1 MHRCLKIA
9 IKPSRELRWLCFNAG
24 KLFNCANYLIKT
36 GSAKP
41 NIYDLYNKLSSN
53 FFKLNLHSQ
62 TTTKVFSHVFRGW
75 LNFFDYLKNPHKYPH
90 PVKPP
95 KFKNKKNCFHIVSF
109 PRKNVKIDGS
119 TITLCYPK
127 NHRIGKGRRKKSDLN
142 FISINTNLDLSQLDV
157 SEVNIVPKYGKF
169 FELQII
175 YKKKKKKEKKK
186 EEGKEKKGINI
197 NAPITNHSNDV
208 SFDNEKDKDEEREI
222 NLVCRK
228 KIRSMAL
235 DPGVSNFF
243 SVVIEGVKK
252 GFLIDGKIWKSLTTF
267 RLKKISELKSR
278 LDNILNK
285 AKKMA
290 QESLIF
296 LFPAPY
302 FLVHRLEEK
311 ICRLWYK
318 IAKVNEDFAHRVAKY
333 ILALALKYN
342 VKEIVI
348 GDGFRNKNKPSGMM
362 DIANQLWHLAP
373 HGKVVEY
380 LKYLCKEHKIKVK
393 IKDERYSSGVD
404 STGGAV
410 SKTKTKTKTR
420 RGIRKKI
427 KEYTPERRISRGL
440 YKSSCGIVN
449 ADINAARNIGG
460 IIGKEGLREV
470 ERIYLYQKRKRNKGM
485 GGREEKEKE
494 RKSKRKGSPVERVEA
509 VAVAGGSKV
518 RLVFEPERINLS

>member
-1 MHRCLKIA
+1 MI
-9 IKPSRELRWLCFNAG
+9 
-24 KLFNCANYLIKT
+24 
-36 GSAKP
+36 
-41 NIYDLYNKLSSN
+41 
-53 FFKLNLHSQ
+53 
-62 TTTKVFSHVFRGW
+62 KVFSHVVRGW
-75 LNFFDYLKNPHKYPH
+75 LNFFDYIKNPHKYPH

-142 FISINTNLDLSQLDV
+142 FITINTNLDLSQLDI

-175 YKKKKKKEKKK
+175 YKKKKEKEKEK
-186 EEGKEKKGINI
+186 EGGKEKKGINI

-208 SFDNEKDKDEEREI
+208 SFDDEKDKDEEREI

-228 KIRSMAL
+228 KIRKMAL

-267 RLKKISELKSR
+267 RLKTISELKSR
-278 LDNILNK
+278 LDSILNK

-290 QESLIF
+290 QESLI

-302 FLVHRLEEK
+302 FFVHRLEQK
-311 ICRLWYK
+311 IANLWYK
-318 IAKVNEDFAHRVAKY
+318 IAKVNEDFAHKVAKY

-342 VKEIVI
+342 VKEIII
-348 GDGFRNKNKPSGMM
+348 GDGFRNKNKPSGMR

-380 LKYLCKEHKIKVK
+380 LKYLCKEHKIKLK

-404 STGGAV
+404 SAGCTV
-410 SKTKTKTKTR
+410 PKTKTKTG

-440 YKSSCGIVN
+440 YKSSRGIVN

-460 IIGKEGLREV
+460 IRGEEGLREV
-470 ERIYLYQKRKRNKGM
+470 ERIYLYQKRRSNKGIVE
-485 GGREEKEKE
+485 REGKEKE
-494 RKSKRKGSPVERVEA
+494 SKRKGSPVERVEA
-509 VAVAGGSKV
+509 VAVAKGSKV

>member
-9 IKPSRELRWLCFNAG
+9 IKPSREIRWLCFNAG

-62 TTTKVFSHVFRGW
+62 TTLKVFSHVVRGW
-75 LNFFDYLKNPHKYPH
+75 LNFFDYLKNPHKYPGS
-90 PVKPP
+90 VKPP
-95 KFKNKKNCFHIVSF
+95 KFKSKRNCFHIVSF
-109 PRKNVKIDGS
+109 PRKYVKIDGS

-127 NHRIGKGRRKKSDLN
+127 NHRTGKGRRKKSDLN
-142 FISINTNLDLSQLDV
+142 FISINTNLDLSQLDI

-175 YKKKKKKEKKK
+175 YKKKKKEKKK
-186 EEGKEKKGINI
+186 EEKAESGIDAQSLNHSYVLDSNI
-197 NAPITNHSNDV
+197 NEEEG
-208 SFDNEKDKDEEREI
+208 EK
-222 NLVCRK
+222 NFVCRGNRK
-228 KIRSMAL
+228 MAL

-285 AKKMA
+285 AKKIA

-302 FLVHRLEEK
+302 FFVHRLEEK
-311 ICRLWYK
+311 IYRLWYK
-318 IAKVNEDFAHRVAKY
+318 IAKVNEDFAHKVAKY

-348 GDGFRNKNKPSGMM
+348 GDGFRNKNKPSGMR
-362 DIANQLWHLAP
+362 DIANQLWMKP
-373 HGKVVEY
+373 HMAK
-380 LKYLCKEHKIKVK
+380 
-393 IKDERYSSGVD
+393 
-404 STGGAV
+404 
-410 SKTKTKTKTR
+410 
-420 RGIRKKI
+420 
-427 KEYTPERRISRGL
+427 
-440 YKSSCGIVN
+440 
-449 ADINAARNIGG
+449 
-460 IIGKEGLREV
+460 
-470 ERIYLYQKRKRNKGM
+470 
-485 GGREEKEKE
+485 
-494 RKSKRKGSPVERVEA
+494 
-509 VAVAGGSKV
+509 
-518 RLVFEPERINLS
+518 

>member
-1 MHRCLKIA
+1 M
-9 IKPSRELRWLCFNAG
+9 
-24 KLFNCANYLIKT
+24 
-36 GSAKP
+36 
-41 NIYDLYNKLSSN
+41 
-53 FFKLNLHSQ
+53 
-62 TTTKVFSHVFRGW
+62 KVFSHVVRGW

-95 KFKNKKNCFHIVSF
+95 KFKSKKNCFHIVSF
-109 PRKNVKIDGS
+109 PRKDVKIDGS

-142 FISINTNLDLSQLDV
+142 FISINTNLDLSQLDI

-175 YKKKKKKEKKK
+175 YKKKKEKEKKK
-186 EEGKEKKGINI
+186 EEGKEKERKEI
-197 NAPITNHSNDV
+197 NALITNHGNDV
-208 SFDNEKDKDEEREI
+208 GNNNDKKERD
-222 NLVCRK
+222 LVCRK
-228 KIRSMAL
+228 KIRRMAL

-267 RLKKISELKSR
+267 RLKTISELKSR
-278 LDNILNK
+278 LDSILNK

-290 QESLIF
+290 QDSLI

-302 FLVHRLEEK
+302 FLVHRLEQK
-311 ICRLWYK
+311 IANLWYK
-318 IAKVNEDFAHRVAKY
+318 IAKVNEDFAHKVAKY

-348 GDGFRNKNKPSGMM
+348 EDRFRNKNKPSGMR

-380 LKYLCKEHKIKVK
+380 LKYLCKEHKIKLKVR
-393 IKDERYSSGVD
+393 DERYSSGVD
-404 STGGAV
+404 STEGAV
-410 SKTKTKTKTR
+410 PTKTKTTKTR
-420 RGIRKKI
+420 RGIRKKM
-427 KEYTPERRISRGL
+427 KEYTPERRTSRGL
-440 YKSSCGIVN
+440 YKSSLGIVN

-460 IIGKEGLREV
+460 MRGEEGLREV
-470 ERIYLYQKRKRNKGM
+470 ERVYLYQKKRVNKGM
-485 GGREEKEKE
+485 GEREGKEKE
-494 RKSKRKGSPVERVEA
+494 SESKKKGSPVERVEA
-509 VAVAGGSKV
+509 VAVAKGSKV
-518 RLVFEPERINLS
+518 RLSFEPERINLS

>member
-9 IKPSRELRWLCFNAG
+9 IKPSREIRWLCFNAG

-62 TTTKVFSHVFRGW
+62 TTTKVLYHVVRGW
-75 LNFFDYLKNPHKYPH
+75 LNFFDYLKNPQKYPH
-90 PVKPP
+90 PVNPP
-95 KFKNKKNCFHIVSF
+95 KFKSKRNCFHIVSF
-109 PRKNVKIDGS
+109 PRKYVKIDGP

-127 NHRIGKGRRKKSDLN
+127 NHRTGKGRRKKSDLN
-142 FISINTNLDLSQLDV
+142 FITINTNLDLSQLHI

-175 YKKKKKKEKKK
+175 YKKKKK
-186 EEGKEKKGINI
+186 EEGGKEKRGIN
-197 NAPITNHSNDV
+197 ALITNHSNDV
-208 SFDNEKDKDEEREI
+208 GNNNYKKEI
-222 NLVCRK
+222 NFVFRK
-228 KIRSMAL
+228 VRKMAL

-267 RLKKISELKSR
+267 RLKTISELKSR
-278 LDNILNK
+278 LDSILNK

-290 QESLIF
+290 QESLI

-311 ICRLWYK
+311 IANLWYK
-318 IAKVNEDFAHRVAKY
+318 IAKVNEDFAHKVAKY

-348 GDGFRNKNKPSGMM
+348 EDGFRNKNKPSGMR

-380 LKYLCKEHKIKVK
+380 LKYLCKEHKIKLKVK
-393 IKDERYSSGVD
+393 DKRYSSGVD
-404 STGGAV
+404 SAGCTV
-410 SKTKTKTKTR
+410 PKTKTKTR
-420 RGIRKKI
+420 KGMIK

-449 ADINAARNIGG
+449 ADINAARNIGDIRG
-460 IIGKEGLREV
+460 EEGLDEV
-470 ERIYLYQKRKRNKGM
+470 ERIYLYQKRRSNKGM
-485 GGREEKEKE
+485 GKREGKESE
-494 RKSKRKGSPVERVEA
+494 SKRKGSPVERVEA
-509 VAVAGGSKV
+509 VAVAKGSKV

>member
-9 IKPSRELRWLCFNAG
+9 IKPSREIRWLCFNAG

-62 TTTKVFSHVFRGW
+62 TTLKVFSHVVRGW

-95 KFKNKKNCFHIVSF
+95 RFKNKKNCFHIVSF
-109 PRKNVKIDGS
+109 PKKCVKIDDS

-127 NHRIGKGRRKKSDLN
+127 NHRTGKGRRKKSDLN
-142 FISINTNLDLSQLDV
+142 FISINTNLDLSQLHI
-157 SEVNIVPKYGKF
+157 SEVNIIPKYGKF

-175 YKKKKKKEKKK
+175 YKKKKKERKK
-186 EEGKEKKGINI
+186 EGGKEKKGM
-197 NAPITNHSNDV
+197 NAFITNHSNDV
-208 SFDNEKDKDEEREI
+208 GNNNYKRD
-222 NLVCRK
+222 LVCRK
-228 KIRSMAL
+228 KIRKMAL

-267 RLKKISELKSR
+267 RLKTISKLKSR
-278 LDNILNK
+278 FDSILNK

-311 ICRLWYK
+311 IFRLWYK
-318 IAKVNEDFAHRVAKY
+318 IAKVNEDFAHKVVKY

-348 GDGFRNKNKPSGMM
+348 GDGFRNKNKPSGMR
-362 DIANQLWHLAP
+362 DIANQRHLAP

-380 LKYLCKEHKIKVK
+380 LKYLCSEHKIKIKV
-393 IKDERYSSGVD
+393 KDERYSSGVD
-404 STGGAV
+404 STGCTV
-410 SKTKTKTKTR
+410 PKTKTIKTR
-420 RGIRKKI
+420 RDIRKKI

-440 YKSSCGIVN
+440 YKSSCGILN

-460 IIGKEGLREV
+460 IRGKEGLREV
-470 ERIYLYQKRKRNKGM
+470 ERIYLYQKRRGDKRIVE
-485 GGREEKEKE
+485 REGKESE
-494 RKSKRKGSPVERVEA
+494 SKRKGSPVERVEA

-518 RLVFEPERINLS
+518 CMSQELIANKPSPNPF

>member
-9 IKPSRELRWLCFNAG
+9 IKPSREIRWLCFNAG

-62 TTTKVFSHVFRGW
+62 TTIKVFSHVVRGW
-75 LNFFDYLKNPHKYPH
+75 LNFFDYIKNPHKYPH

-119 TITLCYPK
+119 IITLCYPK
-127 NHRIGKGRRKKSDLN
+127 NHRTGKGRRKKSDLN
-142 FISINTNLDLSQLDV
+142 FITINTNLDLSQLHI

-175 YKKKKKKEKKK
+175 YKKKKREKKK
-186 EEGKEKKGINI
+186 EGEKEKKGIN
-197 NAPITNHSNDV
+197 ALITNHSNDV
-208 SFDNEKDKDEEREI
+208 GNNNDKREI

-228 KIRSMAL
+228 KIRKMAL

-267 RLKKISELKSR
+267 RLKTISELKSR
-278 LDNILNK
+278 LDSILNK

-290 QESLIF
+290 QESLI

-311 ICRLWYK
+311 IFKLWYK
-318 IAKVNEDFAHRVAKY
+318 IAKVNEDFAHKVAKY

-348 GDGFRNKNKPSGMM
+348 GDGFRNKNKPSGMK

-410 SKTKTKTKTR
+410 SKTKTTKTR
-420 RGIRKKI
+420 KGIREKI

-440 YKSSCGIVN
+440 YKSSLGIVN

-460 IIGKEGLREV
+460 IMGKEGLDDV
-470 ERIYLYQKRKRNKGM
+470 ERVYVYQKKRGNKRIVE
-485 GGREEKEKE
+485 REGKE
-494 RKSKRKGSPVERVEA
+494 RESKRKGSPVERVEA
-509 VAVAGGSKV
+509 VAVAKGSKV

>member
-1 MHRCLKIA
+1 
-9 IKPSRELRWLCFNAG
+9 
-24 KLFNCANYLIKT
+24 
-36 GSAKP
+36 
-41 NIYDLYNKLSSN
+41 
-53 FFKLNLHSQ
+53 
-62 TTTKVFSHVFRGW
+62 
-75 LNFFDYLKNPHKYPH
+75 
-90 PVKPP
+90 
-95 KFKNKKNCFHIVSF
+95 
-109 PRKNVKIDGS
+109 
-119 TITLCYPK
+119 
-127 NHRIGKGRRKKSDLN
+127 LN
-142 FISINTNLDLSQLDV
+142 FISINTNLDLSQLDI

-186 EEGKEKKGINI
+186 EGGKEKKGIN
-197 NAPITNHSNDV
+197 ALITNYSNDV
-208 SFDNEKDKDEEREI
+208 GNNNDKKEI

-228 KIRSMAL
+228 KIRKMAL

-267 RLKKISELKSR
+267 RLKTISELKSR
-278 LDNILNK
+278 LDSILNK

-290 QESLIF
+290 QERLI

-311 ICRLWYK
+311 IFRLWYK
-318 IAKVNEDFAHRVAKY
+318 IAKVNEDFAHKVAKY

-342 VKEIVI
+342 VKEILI
-348 GDGFRNKNKPSGMM
+348 GDGFRNKNKPSVMR
-362 DIANQLWHLAP
+362 DIANQLWHLAL

-380 LKYLCKEHKIKVK
+380 LKYLCKEHKIKLK

-404 STGGAV
+404 SAGCTV
-410 SKTKTKTKTR
+410 SKTKTKARK
-420 RGIRKKI
+420 GMRKKI

-440 YKSSCGIVN
+440 FKSSCGIVN

-460 IIGKEGLREV
+460 IRGEEGLDEV
-470 ERIYLYQKRKRNKGM
+470 ERIYLYQKRKSNKRIVE
-485 GGREEKEKE
+485 REGKEKE
-494 RKSKRKGSPVERVEA
+494 SKRKGSPVERVEA
-509 VAVAGGSKV
+509 VAVAKGSKV

>member
-9 IKPSRELRWLCFNAG
+9 IKPSREIRWLCFNAG

-41 NIYDLYNKLSSN
+41 NIYELYNKLSSN

-62 TTTKVFSHVFRGW
+62 TTTKVFSHVVRGW

-95 KFKNKKNCFHIVSF
+95 KFKSKRNCFHIVSF
-109 PRKNVKIDGS
+109 PRKYVKIDGS

-142 FISINTNLDLSQLDV
+142 FITINTNLDLSQLDI

-175 YKKKKKKEKKK
+175 YKKKKKESEKEKKAK
-186 EEGKEKKGINI
+186 NGIDAQSLNHIYFLDSNI
-197 NAPITNHSNDV
+197 NGEKNFV
-208 SFDNEKDKDEEREI
+208 SKRN
-222 NLVCRK
+222 RK
-228 KIRSMAL
+228 MAL

-267 RLKKISELKSR
+267 RLKTISELKSR
-278 LDNILNK
+278 LDGILNK

-311 ICRLWYK
+311 IANLWYK
-318 IAKVNEDFAHRVAKY
+318 IAKVNEDFAHKVAKY

-348 GDGFRNKNKPSGMM
+348 GDGFRNKNKPSGMR

-380 LKYLCKEHKIKVK
+380 LKYLCKEHKIKLKV
-393 IKDERYSSGVD
+393 KDERYSSGVD
-404 STGGAV
+404 STGDAV
-410 SKTKTKTKTR
+410 PKTKTTKTR
-420 RGIRKKI
+420 KGMRKKI
-427 KEYTPERRISRGL
+427 KKEYTPERRISRGL

-460 IIGKEGLREV
+460 IRGKEGLREV
-470 ERIYLYQKRKRNKGM
+470 ERVYVYQKKRGNKRIVE
-485 GGREEKEKE
+485 REGKE
-494 RKSKRKGSPVERVEA
+494 RESKKEGSLVKQVEA
-509 VAVAGGSKV
+509 VAVAKGSKV
-518 RLVFEPERINLS
+518 RLTFEPERINLS

>member
-1 MHRCLKIA
+1 
-9 IKPSRELRWLCFNAG
+9 
-24 KLFNCANYLIKT
+24 
-36 GSAKP
+36 
-41 NIYDLYNKLSSN
+41 
-53 FFKLNLHSQ
+53 
-62 TTTKVFSHVFRGW
+62 
-75 LNFFDYLKNPHKYPH
+75 
-90 PVKPP
+90 
-95 KFKNKKNCFHIVSF
+95 VSF
-109 PRKNVKIDGS
+109 PRKYVKIDGS

-127 NHRIGKGRRKKSDLN
+127 NHRTGKGRRKKSDLN
-142 FISINTNLDLSQLDV
+142 FITINTNLDLSQLDI

-175 YKKKKKKEKKK
+175 YKKKKKKERKK
-186 EEGKEKKGINI
+186 EEKAKNGIDAQSLNHIYVLDSNI
-197 NAPITNHSNDV
+197 NG
-208 SFDNEKDKDEEREI
+208 EKNFVFKK
-222 NLVCRK
+222 NRK
-228 KIRSMAL
+228 MAL

-267 RLKKISELKSR
+267 RLKTISELKSR
-278 LDNILNK
+278 LDSILNK

-302 FLVHRLEEK
+302 FLVHRLEQK
-311 ICRLWYK
+311 IANLWYK
-318 IAKVNEDFAHRVAKY
+318 IAKVNEDFAHKVAKY

-342 VKEIVI
+342 VKEIII
-348 GDGFRNKNKPSGMM
+348 GDGFRNKNKPSGMK

-380 LKYLCKEHKIKVK
+380 LKYLCSEHKIKLK

-404 STGGAV
+404 SAGCTV
-410 SKTKTKTKTR
+410 STEKT

-440 YKSSCGIVN
+440 FRSSYGIVN

-460 IIGKEGLREV
+460 IRGEEGLREV
-470 ERIYLYQKRKRNKGM
+470 ERIYVYQKRKSNKRIVE
-485 GGREEKEKE
+485 REGKESE
-494 RKSKRKGSPVERVEA
+494 SKNKGSPVERVEA
-509 VAVAGGSKV
+509 VAVAKGSKV
-518 RLVFEPERINLS
+518 RLGFEPERINLS

>member
-1 MHRCLKIA
+1 VL
-9 IKPSRELRWLCFNAG
+9 
-24 KLFNCANYLIKT
+24 
-36 GSAKP
+36 
-41 NIYDLYNKLSSN
+41 
-53 FFKLNLHSQ
+53 
-62 TTTKVFSHVFRGW
+62 
-75 LNFFDYLKNPHKYPH
+75 
-90 PVKPP
+90 
-95 KFKNKKNCFHIVSF
+95 
-109 PRKNVKIDGS
+109 
-119 TITLCYPK
+119 
-127 NHRIGKGRRKKSDLN
+127 
-142 FISINTNLDLSQLDV
+142 
-157 SEVNIVPKYGKF
+157 
-169 FELQII
+169 
-175 YKKKKKKEKKK
+175 
-186 EEGKEKKGINI
+186 
-197 NAPITNHSNDV
+197 ITNHGNDV
-208 SFDNEKDKDEEREI
+208 GNNNDKKERDFVFKR
-222 NLVCRK
+222 NRK
-228 KIRSMAL
+228 MAL

-267 RLKKISELKSR
+267 RLKTISKLKSR
-278 LDNILNK
+278 LDSILNK

-296 LFPAPY
+296 LLPAPY

-318 IAKVNEDFAHRVAKY
+318 IAKVNEDFAHKVAKY

-348 GDGFRNKNKPSGMM
+348 GDGFRNKNKPSGMK

-393 IKDERYSSGVD
+393 VRDERYSSGVD

-410 SKTKTKTKTR
+410 PKTKATKTR

-460 IIGKEGLREV
+460 IRGKEGLREV
-470 ERIYLYQKRKRNKGM
+470 ERIYLYQKKRVNKGM
-485 GGREEKEKE
+485 GEREGKEKE
-494 RKSKRKGSPVERVEA
+494 SERKGSPVERVEA
-509 VAVAGGSKV
+509 VAVAKGSKV
-518 RLVFEPERINLS
+518 RLGSEPERINLS

>member
-9 IKPSRELRWLCFNAG
+9 IKPSREIRWLCFNAG

-36 GSAKP
+36 GTAKP

-62 TTTKVFSHVFRGW
+62 TTTKIFSHVVRGW
-75 LNFFDYLKNPHKYPH
+75 LNFFDYLKNPQKYPH

-95 KFKNKKNCFHIVSF
+95 RFKTKRNCFHIVSF

-142 FISINTNLDLSQLDV
+142 FITINTNFDLSQLDI

-175 YKKKKKKEKKK
+175 YKKKKKKES
-186 EEGKEKKGINI
+186 EKEKKAKRGIDVQSLNHVDILDSNI
-197 NAPITNHSNDV
+197 NK
-208 SFDNEKDKDEEREI
+208 EKGGQNFAFK
-222 NLVCRK
+222 RK
-228 KIRSMAL
+228 MAL

-278 LDNILNK
+278 LDSILNK

-302 FLVHRLEEK
+302 FFVHRLEQK
-311 ICRLWYK
+311 IANLWYK
-318 IAKVNEDFAHRVAKY
+318 IAKVNEDFAHKVAKY

-348 GDGFRNKNKPSGMM
+348 GDGFRNKNKPSGMR

-380 LKYLCKEHKIKVK
+380 LKYLCKEHGIKVK
-393 IKDERYSSGVD
+393 VRDERYSSGVD
-404 STGGAV
+404 SAGCTV
-410 SKTKTKTKTR
+410 STTKT
-420 RGIRKKI
+420 RGIRKR
-427 KEYTPERRISRGL
+427 EYTPERRISRGL
-440 YKSSCGIVN
+440 FRSSCGIVN

-460 IIGKEGLREV
+460 IEGEEGLTEV
-470 ERIYLYQKRKRNKGM
+470 ERVYLYQKRRSNKGIVE
-485 GGREEKEKE
+485 REGKEKE
-494 RKSKRKGSPVERVEA
+494 SKRKGSPVERVEA
-509 VAVAGGSKV
+509 VAVAKGSKV

>member
-36 GSAKP
+36 GTAKP

-62 TTTKVFSHVFRGW
+62 TTTKIFSHVVRGW
-75 LNFFDYLKNPHKYPH
+75 LNFFDYLKNPQKYPH

-95 KFKNKKNCFHIVSF
+95 RFKTKRNCFHIVSF
-109 PRKNVKIDGS
+109 PRKYVKIDGS

-127 NHRIGKGRRKKSDLN
+127 NHRTGKGRRKKSDLN
-142 FISINTNLDLSQLDV
+142 FITINTNLDLSQLDV

-175 YKKKKKKEKKK
+175 YKKKNCKRKDKEGRGEKGKAKNGIDAQSLNHSYVLNSNINKKE
-186 EEGKEKKGINI
+186 GEKNF
-197 NAPITNHSNDV
+197 V
-208 SFDNEKDKDEEREI
+208 F
-222 NLVCRK
+222 RK
-228 KIRSMAL
+228 VRRMAL

-267 RLKKISELKSR
+267 RLKTISELKSR
-278 LDNILNK
+278 LDSILNK
-285 AKKMA
+285 AKKIA
-290 QESLIF
+290 QDSLIF

-302 FLVHRLEEK
+302 FFVHRLEQK
-311 ICRLWYK
+311 IANLWYK
-318 IAKVNEDFAHRVAKY
+318 IAKVNEDFAHKVAKY

-348 GDGFRNKNKPSGMM
+348 GDGFRNKNKPSGMR

-380 LKYLCKEHKIKVK
+380 LNYLCKEHKIKVK
-393 IKDERYSSGVD
+393 VRDERYSSGVD

-410 SKTKTKTKTR
+410 SKTKT
-420 RGIRKKI
+420 RGIRK

-460 IIGKEGLREV
+460 IRGEEGLREV
-470 ERIYLYQKRKRNKGM
+470 ERIYLYQKRKRNKRIVE
-485 GGREEKEKE
+485 REGKEKE
-494 RKSKRKGSPVERVEA
+494 SKSKNKGSPVERVEA
-509 VAVAGGSKV
+509 VTVAGGSKV
-518 RLVFEPERINLS
+518 CMSKKLIANKPSPNPF

>member
-9 IKPSRELRWLCFNAG
+9 IKPSREIRWLCFNAG
-24 KLFNCANYLIKT
+24 KLFNCANYLIKI
-36 GSAKP
+36 GAAKP
-41 NIYDLYNKLSSN
+41 NIYDIYNKLSSN

-62 TTTKVFSHVFRGW
+62 TTLKVFSHVVRGW

-95 KFKNKKNCFHIVSF
+95 KFKSKKNCLHIVSF
-109 PRKNVKIDGS
+109 PRKDIKIDGS
-119 TITLCYPK
+119 TIILCYPK
-127 NHRIGKGRRKKSDLN
+127 NHRTGKGRRKKSDLN
-142 FISINTNLDLSQLDV
+142 LININTNLDLSQLDI

-175 YKKKKKKEKKK
+175 YKKKKEKEKKK
-186 EEGKEKKGINI
+186 EEGKEKKGIN
-197 NAPITNHSNDV
+197 ALITNHSNDV
-208 SFDNEKDKDEEREI
+208 GNNNDKKEI

-228 KIRSMAL
+228 KIRKMAL

-267 RLKKISELKSR
+267 RLKTISNLKSR
-278 LDNILNK
+278 LDSILNK

-290 QESLIF
+290 QESLI

-302 FLVHRLEEK
+302 FLVHRLEQK
-311 ICRLWYK
+311 IANLWYK
-318 IAKVNEDFAHRVAKY
+318 IAKVNEDFAHKVAKY

-348 GDGFRNKNKPSGMM
+348 GDGFRNKNKPSGMR

-380 LKYLCKEHKIKVK
+380 LKYLCKEHKIKLKV
-393 IKDERYSSGVD
+393 KDERYSSGVD

-410 SKTKTKTKTR
+410 PKTKTIKTR
-420 RGIRKKI
+420 RGIREKI

-440 YKSSCGIVN
+440 YKSSCGILN

-460 IIGKEGLREV
+460 IRGEESLRDV
-470 ERIYLYQKRKRNKGM
+470 ERVYLYQKRKRNEGIGKG
-485 GGREEKEKE
+485 KESE
-494 RKSKRKGSPVERVEA
+494 GSPVERVEA
-509 VAVAGGSKV
+509 VAVAKGSKV
-518 RLVFEPERINLS
+518 RLGFEPERINLS

>member
-9 IKPSRELRWLCFNAG
+9 IKPSREIRWLCFNAG

-62 TTTKVFSHVFRGW
+62 TTLKVFSHVVRGW

-109 PRKNVKIDGS
+109 PRKYVKIDGS

-127 NHRIGKGRRKKSDLN
+127 SHKIGKGRRKRSDLN
-142 FISINTNLDLSQLDV
+142 FISINTNLDLSQLHI

-175 YKKKKKKEKKK
+175 YRKKKKKERKK
-186 EEGKEKKGINI
+186 EEKAKRDIDVQSL
-197 NAPITNHSNDV
+197 NHSYVLDSNIDKEEG
-208 SFDNEKDKDEEREI
+208 EKNFVFKR
-222 NLVCRK
+222 NRK
-228 KIRSMAL
+228 MAL

-267 RLKKISELKSR
+267 RLKTISELKSR
-278 LDNILNK
+278 LDSILNK

-290 QESLIF
+290 KESLIF

-311 ICRLWYK
+311 IYRLWYK
-318 IAKVNEDFAHRVAKY
+318 IAKVNEDFAHKVAKY

-348 GDGFRNKNKPSGMM
+348 GDGFRNKNKPSGMR

-393 IKDERYSSGVD
+393 VKDERYSSGVD
-404 STGGAV
+404 SAGGTV
-410 SKTKTKTKTR
+410 PTTKTKTR
-420 RGIRKKI
+420 KGMIK

-440 YKSSCGIVN
+440 YKSSCGILN

-460 IIGKEGLREV
+460 IRGKEGLREV
-470 ERIYLYQKRKRNKGM
+470 ERIYLYQKRRGDKRIVE
-485 GGREEKEKE
+485 REGKESE
-494 RKSKRKGSPVERVEA
+494 SKSKGSPVERVDA

-518 RLVFEPERINLS
+518 CMGQKLIANKPSPNPF

>member
-9 IKPSRELRWLCFNAG
+9 IKPSREIRWLCFNAG

-36 GSAKP
+36 GAAKP

-62 TTTKVFSHVFRGW
+62 TTTKILSHVVRGW

-142 FISINTNLDLSQLDV
+142 FISINTNLDLSQLHI

-175 YKKKKKKEKKK
+175 YKKKKEKEKKK
-186 EEGKEKKGINI
+186 EGGKEKKGIN
-197 NAPITNHSNDV
+197 ALITNYSNDV
-208 SFDNEKDKDEEREI
+208 GNNNDKKEI
-222 NLVCRK
+222 NLVCSKVRK
-228 KIRSMAL
+228 MAL

-267 RLKKISELKSR
+267 RLKTISELKSR
-278 LDNILNK
+278 LDSILNK

-290 QESLIF
+290 QESLI

-302 FLVHRLEEK
+302 FLVHRLEQK
-311 ICRLWYK
+311 IANLWYK
-318 IAKVNEDFAHRVAKY
+318 IAKVNEDFAHKVAKY

-348 GDGFRNKNKPSGMM
+348 GDGFRNKNKPSVMR

-380 LKYLCKEHKIKVK
+380 LKYLCSEHKIKVK
-393 IKDERYSSGVD
+393 IKDERYNSGVD
-404 STGGAV
+404 SAGCTV
-410 SKTKTKTKTR
+410 STTKT
-420 RGIRKKI
+420 RGIRK

-440 YKSSCGIVN
+440 YKSSLGIVN

-460 IIGKEGLREV
+460 IRGKEGLTEV
-470 ERIYLYQKRKRNKGM
+470 ERVYLYQKRRSNKGIVE
-485 GGREEKEKE
+485 REGKDSKGKE
-494 RKSKRKGSPVERVEA
+494 RKGSPVERVEA
-509 VAVAGGSKV
+509 VAVAKGSKV

>member
-9 IKPSRELRWLCFNAG
+9 IKPSREIRWLCFNAG
-24 KLFNCANYLIKT
+24 KLFNCANYLIKN

-62 TTTKVFSHVFRGW
+62 TTLKVFSHVVRGW
-75 LNFFDYLKNPHKYPH
+75 LNFFDYIKNPHKYPH

-95 KFKNKKNCFHIVSF
+95 KFKSKRNCFHIVSF
-109 PRKNVKIDGS
+109 PRKDIKIDGS

-127 NHRIGKGRRKKSDLN
+127 NHRTGKGRRKKSDLN

-175 YKKKKKKEKKK
+175 YKKKKEKEKKK
-186 EEGKEKKGINI
+186 EGGKENKGIN
-197 NAPITNHSNDV
+197 ALITNYSNDV
-208 SFDNEKDKDEEREI
+208 GNNDDKKEI

-228 KIRSMAL
+228 IRRMAL

-267 RLKKISELKSR
+267 RLKTISELKSR
-278 LDNILNK
+278 LDSILNK

-290 QESLIF
+290 QESLI

-302 FLVHRLEEK
+302 FLVHRLEQK
-311 ICRLWYK
+311 IANSWYK
-318 IAKVNEDFAHRVAKY
+318 IAKVNEDFAHKVAKY

-348 GDGFRNKNKPSGMM
+348 GDGFRNKNKPSVMR

-380 LKYLCKEHKIKVK
+380 LKYLCKEYKIKLK

-410 SKTKTKTKTR
+410 SKTKTTKTR
-420 RGIRKKI
+420 KGIRKKI

-440 YKSSCGIVN
+440 YKSSLGIVN

-460 IIGKEGLREV
+460 IRGEEGLDDV
-470 ERIYLYQKRKRNKGM
+470 ERVYLYQKRKRDKIKSNEVIGKGKDS
-485 GGREEKEKE
+485 E
-494 RKSKRKGSPVERVEA
+494 GSPVERVEA
-509 VAVAGGSKV
+509 VAVARGSKV
-518 RLVFEPERINLS
+518 CMSQELIANKPSPNPF

>member
-9 IKPSRELRWLCFNAG
+9 IKPSREIRWLCFNAG

-62 TTTKVFSHVFRGW
+62 TTTKIFSHVVRGW

-95 KFKNKKNCFHIVSF
+95 KFKSKKNCFHIVSF
-109 PRKNVKIDGS
+109 PRKYVKIDGS

-127 NHRIGKGRRKKSDLN
+127 NHRTGKGRRKKSDLN
-142 FISINTNLDLSQLDV
+142 FISINTNLDLSQLDI

-186 EEGKEKKGINI
+186 EEGKEKEGIN
-197 NAPITNHSNDV
+197 ALITNYGNDV
-208 SFDNEKDKDEEREI
+208 GNNNNNNERD
-222 NLVCRK
+222 LVCRE
-228 KIRSMAL
+228 KIRKMAL

-267 RLKKISELKSR
+267 RLKTISELKSR
-278 LDNILNK
+278 LDSILNK

-290 QESLIF
+290 QERLI
-296 LFPAPY
+296 LLPAPY
-302 FLVHRLEEK
+302 FLVHRIEEK
-311 ICRLWYK
+311 IYRLWYK
-318 IAKVNEDFAHRVAKY
+318 IAKVNEDFAHKVAKY

-342 VKEIVI
+342 VKEILI
-348 GDGFRNKNKPSGMM
+348 GDGFRNKNKPSVMK

-380 LKYLCKEHKIKVK
+380 LRYLCKEHKIKVK

-420 RGIRKKI
+420 KGIREKI

-440 YKSSCGIVN
+440 YKSSCGILN

-460 IIGKEGLREV
+460 IRGEEGLREV
-470 ERIYLYQKRKRNKGM
+470 ERIYLYQKRKSNKRIVE
-485 GGREEKEKE
+485 REGKEKE
-494 RKSKRKGSPVERVEA
+494 SKRKGSPVERVEA
-509 VAVAGGSKV
+509 VAVAKGSKV
-518 RLVFEPERINLS
+518 CLGFEPERINLS

>member
-9 IKPSRELRWLCFNAG
+9 IKPSREIRWLCFNAG

-62 TTTKVFSHVFRGW
+62 TTIKVFSHVVRGW
-75 LNFFDYLKNPHKYPH
+75 LNFFDYIKNPHKYPH

-142 FISINTNLDLSQLDV
+142 FITINTNLDLSQLDI

-175 YKKKKKKEKKK
+175 YKKKKEKEKEK
-186 EEGKEKKGINI
+186 EGGKEKKGINI

-208 SFDNEKDKDEEREI
+208 SFDDEKDKDEEREI

-228 KIRSMAL
+228 KIRKMAL

-267 RLKKISELKSR
+267 RLKTISELKSR
-278 LDNILNK
+278 LDSILNK

-290 QESLIF
+290 QESLI

-302 FLVHRLEEK
+302 FFVHRLEQK
-311 ICRLWYK
+311 IANLWYK
-318 IAKVNEDFAHRVAKY
+318 IAKVNEDFAHKVAKY

-342 VKEIVI
+342 VKEIII
-348 GDGFRNKNKPSGMM
+348 GDGFRNKNKPSGMR

-380 LKYLCKEHKIKVK
+380 LKYLCKEHKIKLK

-404 STGGAV
+404 SAGCTV
-410 SKTKTKTKTR
+410 PKTKTKTG

-440 YKSSCGIVN
+440 YKSSRGIVN

-460 IIGKEGLREV
+460 IRGEEGLREV
-470 ERIYLYQKRKRNKGM
+470 ERIYLYQKRRSNKGIVE
-485 GGREEKEKE
+485 REGKEKE
-494 RKSKRKGSPVERVEA
+494 SKRKGSPVERVEA
-509 VAVAGGSKV
+509 VAVAKGSKV
-518 RLVFEPERINLS
+518 RLGFEPERINLS